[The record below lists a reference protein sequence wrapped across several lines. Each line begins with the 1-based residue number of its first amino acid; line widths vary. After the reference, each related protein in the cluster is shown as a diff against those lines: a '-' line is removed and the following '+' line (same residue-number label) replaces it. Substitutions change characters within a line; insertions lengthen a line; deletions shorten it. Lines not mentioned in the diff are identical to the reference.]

1 MKKPAGEGG
10 LDGVNFFGRV
20 DGDITQSLS
29 DARSAWL
36 KY

>member
-20 DGDITQSLS
+20 DGDITQIIKRC
-29 DARSAWL
+29 A
-36 KY
+36 